1 MFATLPNFLTL
12 LRILAVPVFA
22 IAVWYGHMAA
32 ACVLFAAAGLTDL
45 LDGFIARRFNQG
57 SPLGAILDPAADKL
71 LMTAAFA
78 LLAFPREALVVRIPV
93 WVAMLAITRDV
104 VISLVALLASSHFD
118 PAKFRPSLLGK
129 FTTGSELVAIS
140 VGLLLNALGP
150 RLWFHFLV
158 PWIFYVVAALVLA
171 SGLHYFFRAAQP
183 KEPA

>member
-32 ACVLFAAAGLTDL
+32 ACALFAAAGITDL

-57 SPLGAILDPAADKL
+57 SALGAILDPAADKL
-71 LMTAAFA
+71 LMTTAFA
-78 LLAFPREALVVRIPV
+78 LLAFPREHLVVRIPV
-93 WVAMLAITRDV
+93 WVAMLSIARDV
-104 VISLVALLASSHFD
+104 LISLVALLASAHFD

-129 FTTGSELVAIS
+129 FTTGSQLVAIS

-150 RLWFHFLV
+150 RPWLHFV
-158 PWIFYVVAALVLA
+158 TPWIFYVVAALVLA
-171 SGLHYFFRAAQP
+171 SGLHYFYRATLDREEA
-183 KEPA
+183 